1 MMYGVSK
8 CSITAGLDWWDS
20 RTGVES
26 PKTNLGAA
34 SCSKTMGALSTYSG
48 TTVGAS
54 WTMILP
60 GPATG
65 CTIVPAAAAAAAAEP
80 APAPPPNPPKPPV
93 SEAPVASEDSEVALE
108 PVRPPQPLP
117 LPEQS
122 YNRLLD
128 QAESSSRRHQP
139 LSQNTWTVH
148 PSS

>member
-93 SEAPVASEDSEVALE
+93 PPKPPAP
-108 PVRPPQPLP
+108 PKPPNPLP
-117 LPEQS
+117 KPPPMPPSPLP
-122 YNRLLD
+122 N
-128 QAESSSRRHQP
+128 P
-139 LSQNTWTVH
+139 PTT
-148 PSS
+148 PP